1 MKKLFIYLIILNCAI
16 ASAQETAQNTDDQ
29 QLTWKGEAA
38 VGGYS
43 PEGTLD
49 IISAK
54 ITYTSEQ
61 IESLE
66 IVVDMKS
73 LQQENKQLEGH
84 LKEKD
89 FFHVNKYPKALFVLN
104 EPATITNGKAKL
116 KGTFTIKSTSLK
128 EVICATV
135 QLNKT
140 GMVISFEQVMDR
152 TQYGIT
158 YNSPSVFE
166 KIKENAIADDF
177 LLKGTLIF
185 KRD

>member
-1 MKKLFIYLIILNCAI
+1 MKNLFIYLILLNCAVI
-16 ASAQETAQNTDDQ
+16 SAQETAQITQDQ
-29 QLTWKGEAA
+29 QLIWQGEAA

-49 IISAK
+49 LISAK
-54 ITYTSEQ
+54 MTYTSEQ
-61 IESLE
+61 IETLE
-66 IVVDMKS
+66 IEVDMKS

-104 EPATITNGKAKL
+104 EPAAITNSKVQL
-116 KGTFTIKSTSLK
+116 KGTFTIKNTSLK

-135 QLNKT
+135 QLNET
-140 GMVISFEQVMDR
+140 GMVILFDKEMDR

-177 LLKGTLIF
+177 LLKGTLRF
-185 KRD
+185 KKD